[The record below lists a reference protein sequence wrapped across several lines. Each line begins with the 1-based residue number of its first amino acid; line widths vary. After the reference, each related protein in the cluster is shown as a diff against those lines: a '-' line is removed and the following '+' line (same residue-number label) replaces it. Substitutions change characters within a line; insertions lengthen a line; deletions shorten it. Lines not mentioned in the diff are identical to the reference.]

1 MHADRRI
8 DADIFDPSG
17 DGFTPRPVL
26 DVAETARRAVAA
38 LDDLQQALYGSMT
51 PLNLREAAR
60 DLSQAQALIEPHARL
75 LTDAANLI
83 AANAPLA
90 KIFRDDADPWLERA
104 ADSSAHPALSPKQ
117 VIALAAQAGDL
128 LPSATITYDRAMD
141 GLDDVAP
148 PLISGLR
155 RTAERNRL
163 RLEAEA
169 LVEGILL
176 DMESRACDHCGA
188 GPGEYCVS
196 SGGKVAGPHA
206 PRRHASP
213 LAAEHKEAARYAQR
227 SDWSAKHRAEP
238 AEVAEN
244 RQMVGEVIEM
254 ISEQFTD
261 LDR

>member
-1 MHADRRI
+1 MQADRST

-17 DGFTPRPVL
+17 DGFAPCPVL
-26 DVAETARRAVAA
+26 DVAATARRAVIA
-38 LDDLQQALYGSMT
+38 LDELRQALYGSMT

-90 KIFRDDADPWLERA
+90 KVFRDDSGPWIERA
-104 ADSSAHPALSPKQ
+104 ADSTGHPTLSPKQ
-117 VIALAAQAGDL
+117 IVALAAQAGDL
-128 LPSATITYDRAMD
+128 LPSASMPYDRAVEE
-141 GLDDVAP
+141 LEDVVP

-155 RTAERNRL
+155 RSAERDRL
-163 RLEAEA
+163 RLEADA
-169 LVEGILL
+169 LVDGILL

-196 SGGKVAGPHA
+196 SGGKVTGPHA

-213 LAAEHKEAARYAQR
+213 LAAEHKVAARYAQR

-238 AEVAEN
+238 AEVVEN

-254 ISEQFTD
+254 ISEQLTD